1 MSHDDPIPALK
12 QQLGEELARLVA
24 EWNIDDIAF
33 MIGTDRARISDL
45 RAVRLER
52 FSLERLIRFL
62 ARLDYSVEI
71 TVREAR
77 FARRGRSRTKS
88 E

>member
-1 MSHDDPIPALK
+1 MSYDDPIPALK
-12 QQLGEELARLVA
+12 RQLGEELARLVA

-33 MIGTDRARISDL
+33 IIGTDRARISDL

-62 ARLDYSVEI
+62 ARLDYSVEL

-77 FARRGRSRTKS
+77 FARREKTRPRS